1 MSSDAG
7 ERWSSLGCGSKA
19 RALSVIKDR
28 DGMVCEVDLGRGC
41 ALPLLGGATL
51 ALIAKWKPSLES
63 LSVIRSDPMRPVHAA
78 SALWRR

>member
-7 ERWSSLGCGSKA
+7 ERWSGLGWGGKA
-19 RALSVIKDR
+19 RGLSVIKDG

-51 ALIAKWKPSLES
+51 ALIAKWGRSLRACLRS
-63 LSVIRSDPMRPVHAA
+63 GLIR
-78 SALWRR
+78 